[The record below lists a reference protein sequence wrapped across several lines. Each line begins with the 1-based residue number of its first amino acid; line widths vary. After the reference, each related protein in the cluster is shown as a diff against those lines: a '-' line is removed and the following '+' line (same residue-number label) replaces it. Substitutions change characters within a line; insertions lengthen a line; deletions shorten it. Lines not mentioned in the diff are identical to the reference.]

1 MKIAPRQSGDATAR
15 APIVVCPIKAARF
28 SEVDVLNNFFKT
40 MKMVFSLIA
49 SLMGLVACE
58 SSSPFHKKNG
68 EWHFESHTLGVS
80 ITTPLTPLNDHF
92 ARVGD
97 RIFYREDG
105 VEGADS
111 VTFVALDDRYGKD
124 KQAVYFGD
132 TYRDGKE
139 YFLVKRVRVG
149 PIVGADPASFR
160 LLKDGYAAD
169 TLHAYYLGAP
179 FAVRDVASFEVLEYG
194 FTRDRMRGYNRL
206 TEIAGSDGAS
216 FVALDLDYAKDATHA
231 WYSYLDNDPKT
242 GRMRSVSLDIKGVDA
257 ASFVTRTSGYA
268 IDAKRIYY
276 RGRAISA
283 SPDGFECLTPSYAKN
298 TSEVLY
304 YGKPIGGAEAATF
317 HVLQPAHEGAD
328 AADAK
333 SRYLNGE
340 RL

>member
-1 MKIAPRQSGDATAR
+1 MSD
-15 APIVVCPIKAARF
+15 
-28 SEVDVLNNFFKT
+28 FFKA
-40 MKMVFSLIA
+40 MKLVFSLIA
-49 SLMGLVACE
+49 SVIGLFGCE
-58 SSSPFHKKNG
+58 SGSPFHKKDG
-68 EWHFESHTLGVS
+68 HWYFESNNLGVDS
-80 ITTPLTPLNDHF
+80 STPLTPLNDHF

-97 RIFYREDG
+97 RVFYRENAIYRENGTD
-105 VEGADS
+105 GADS
-111 VTFVALDDRYGKD
+111 ATFVALDDHYGKD
-124 KQAVYFGD
+124 KRAVYFGD

-169 TLHAYYLGAP
+169 TLHAYYLGTP

-194 FTRDRMRGYNRL
+194 YARDRMRGYNRL